1 MLRSIALSLISL
13 REAKLGWGAA
23 ALMFPHPRSSEN
35 PQSLRGIDNFG
46 VQRSEFYHINF
57 LVVTNF
63 HHAPGANKKS
73 WLQLNPNLEIRNS
86 KQIQNTNAPM
96 LKTRAQRPWFWSFE
110 FGSLEIVSDFVLRIS
125 DFLFS
130 VPGDKVS
137 ERDSNS
143 DISPKRMGLF
153 FWNK

>member
-23 ALMFPHPRSSEN
+23 ALMFPHPRSSKN
-35 PQSLRGIDNFG
+35 PPSLRGIDNFV

-73 WLQLNPNLEIRNS
+73 WLQLNPNLEI
-86 KQIQNTNAPM
+86 
-96 LKTRAQRPWFWSFE
+96 
-110 FGSLEIVSDFVLRIS
+110 
-125 DFLFS
+125 
-130 VPGDKVS
+130 PGPDPGL
-137 ERDSNS
+137 RDSAIRTRTGAGMKHHHLPIMS
-143 DISPKRMGLF
+143 RQGRPKLET
-153 FWNK
+153 K